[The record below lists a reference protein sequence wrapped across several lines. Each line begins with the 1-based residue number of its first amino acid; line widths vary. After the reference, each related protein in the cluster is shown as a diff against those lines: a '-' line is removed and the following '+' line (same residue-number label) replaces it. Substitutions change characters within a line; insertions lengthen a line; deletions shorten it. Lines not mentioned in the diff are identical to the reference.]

1 MTDID
6 ADDAALDRMLAGL
19 AQNDPMPSDGLMDR
33 VLADAAAVQASV
45 SVQRH
50 SVRPKDRRKV
60 SARWVWLSDLFG
72 HGPAKAGLG
81 TAAIAGVLL
90 GFLQPAPVASV
101 AAAVWGTETAGS
113 VDLLPGIDDFMA
125 EG

>member
-6 ADDAALDRMLAGL
+6 GNNAALDKMLAGL
-19 AQNDPMPSDGLMDR
+19 AQDDPMPSDGLMGR
-33 VLADAAAVQASV
+33 VLADAAAVQATV

-50 SVRPKDRRKV
+50 SVRAIDRRKA
-60 SARWVWLSDLFG
+60 SARWGGWSDLFG

-90 GFLQPAPVASV
+90 GFLQPTPVASM
-101 AAAVWGTETAGS
+101 AAAVWSTETAGS